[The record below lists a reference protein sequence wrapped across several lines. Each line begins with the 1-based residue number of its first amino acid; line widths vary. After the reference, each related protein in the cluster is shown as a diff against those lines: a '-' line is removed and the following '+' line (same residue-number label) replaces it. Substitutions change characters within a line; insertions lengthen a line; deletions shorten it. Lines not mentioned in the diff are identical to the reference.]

1 MSRTRRLFSSTV
13 ATAVLALAIAGP
25 ATAQGSAYPNKPV
38 RLIVAF
44 APGGPADIIARLLGQ
59 KLSEELGQPFVVEN
73 RPGAGGNVAAGVV
86 AKSAADG
93 YTLLIST
100 SAFAV
105 NPSMYSNAG
114 YDPEADFTLAAV
126 VASSPNILIGN
137 TGNKA
142 QSLKEVVA
150 EAKSGKL
157 TYGSA
162 GAGTTPHLSAEYL
175 FHVLAKVDV
184 THVPYKGAGPA
195 VAAVMGGQVDVASV
209 ALPAAVEMVKGGKVR
224 GLAVTSAKRV
234 PALPDVP
241 TVEESGFPGFEDY
254 TWVGVFAP
262 GKTPVDVTNRIN
274 SAIGKFLR
282 TPEFSQRLAAV
293 GFEPV
298 GGSPAEARDYLKSE
312 LSKWAKVVKA
322 TGAKAD

>member
-1 MSRTRRLFSSTV
+1 MPRTRLLFISIA

-25 ATAQGSAYPNKPV
+25 AIAQGSAYPNKPV

-59 KLSEELGQPFVVEN
+59 KLSEELDQPFVVEN

-105 NPSMYSNAG
+105 NPSMYSNVG
-114 YDPEADFTLAAV
+114 YDPETDFTLAAV

-137 TGNKA
+137 TGIKA

-157 TYGSA
+157 TYSTA

-175 FHVLAKVDV
+175 FRVLAKVDV

-282 TPEFSQRLAAV
+282 TPEFSDRLAAL

-298 GGSPAEARDYLKSE
+298 GGSPAEARVYLKSE
-312 LSKWAKVVKA
+312 LTKWAKVVKA